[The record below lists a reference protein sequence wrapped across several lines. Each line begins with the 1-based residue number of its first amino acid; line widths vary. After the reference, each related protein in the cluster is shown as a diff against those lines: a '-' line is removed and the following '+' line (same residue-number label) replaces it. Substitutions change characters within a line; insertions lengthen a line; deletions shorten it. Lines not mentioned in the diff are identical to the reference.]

1 MSPLPL
7 PQWQTDITLGSI
19 ADLSTGNNKKKTEQE
34 PKGKRLMEVNHALKN
49 AVAMGFEIANQDE
62 AGLYLM
68 EFPEISNNFLNICK
82 KLQSLLPE
90 AKGFRVKVSHDR
102 EDPTDLSLSIEVL
115 AGEFSEKILDKILA
129 FYDSADFDFLDGDN
143 GWVHISQVI

>member
-34 PKGKRLMEVNHALKN
+34 PKGKRIMEVNHALKN

-68 EFPEISNNFLNICK
+68 EFPEIAGNFLNICN

-90 AKGFRVKVSHDR
+90 ARGFRVKVSHDR

-129 FYDSADFDFLDGDN
+129 FYDSADFDFLNGDN
-143 GWVHISQVI
+143 GWIHISQVI